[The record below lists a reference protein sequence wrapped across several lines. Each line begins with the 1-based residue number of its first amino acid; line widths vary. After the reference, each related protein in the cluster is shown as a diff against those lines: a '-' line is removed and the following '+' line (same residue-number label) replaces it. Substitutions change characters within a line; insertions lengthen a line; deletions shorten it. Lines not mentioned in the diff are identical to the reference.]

1 MTDQHMADQE
11 TPERQTPDRQ
21 MTDAPAVGDP
31 AAGRPEIKRVRQ
43 PEMPSGTVRIVDLP
57 ESDREFVRS
66 ALRRD
71 TPLHDLL
78 GLEIVEM
85 GDDYAVL
92 SMPVRPEAFNS
103 TGNLHGGAIA
113 TLIDV
118 AAGTAAARGSGF
130 EPGRQSLVTADLHV
144 RYLGRPHGD
153 TVFARADLLKAG
165 RQLIVVECRVTDVEE
180 RVIASADFSM
190 MIVPLRKPLRP
201 VASAKDTD
209 PDL

>member
-1 MTDQHMADQE
+1 MADQ
-11 TPERQTPDRQ
+11 PVVDQTVDDQPVADQ
-21 MTDAPAVGDP
+21 AVADQQ
-31 AAGRPEIKRVRQ
+31 RMRRVRQ
-43 PEMPSGTVRIVDLP
+43 PEVPSGTVRIVDLP
-57 ESDREFVRS
+57 ESEREFVRT
-66 ALRRD
+66 ALRRA
-71 TPLHDLL
+71 TPLHELL
-78 GLEIVEM
+78 GLEIVEI
-85 GDDYAVL
+85 GEDHAVL
-92 SMPVRPEAFNS
+92 AMPVRAEAFNS

-153 TVFARADLLKAG
+153 TVYARAEVLKAG
-165 RQLIVVECRVTDVEE
+165 RQLIVVDCRVTDSED

-201 VASAKDTD
+201 MDSARDTD

>member
-1 MTDQHMADQE
+1 MADQTADQAGDRTGDEAGERAE
-11 TPERQTPDRQ
+11 TRTAR
-21 MTDAPAVGDP
+21 
-31 AAGRPEIKRVRQ
+31 RPET
-43 PEMPSGTVRIVDLP
+43 PSGTVRIVDLP
-57 ESDREFVRS
+57 ESDQEFVRS

-78 GLEIVEM
+78 GLEIVET
-85 GDDYAVL
+85 GEGHAVL

-153 TVFARADLLKAG
+153 TVYARAELLKAG
-165 RQLIVVECRVTDVEE
+165 RQLIVVDCKVTDAEE
-180 RVIASADFSM
+180 RLIAAADFSM

-201 VASAKDTD
+201 MASAKDTD

>member
-1 MTDQHMADQE
+1 MADQ
-11 TPERQTPDRQ
+11 TADQ
-21 MTDAPAVGDP
+21 MADQPQ
-31 AAGRPEIKRVRQ
+31 VRQ
-43 PEMPSGTVRIVDLP
+43 PDVSSGTVRIVDLP
-57 ESDREFVRS
+57 ESDREYVRS

-78 GLEIVEM
+78 ALEIVEI
-85 GDDYAVL
+85 GENHSTL

-118 AAGTAAARGSGF
+118 AAGSAAARGSGF
-130 EPGRQSLVTADLHV
+130 EPGRQSLVTTDLHV

-153 TVFARADLLKAG
+153 TVYARAEVLKAG
-165 RQLIVVECRVTDVEE
+165 RQVIVVECRVTDPED
-180 RVIASADFSM
+180 RLIASADFSM

-201 VASAKDTD
+201 MPSAKDTD